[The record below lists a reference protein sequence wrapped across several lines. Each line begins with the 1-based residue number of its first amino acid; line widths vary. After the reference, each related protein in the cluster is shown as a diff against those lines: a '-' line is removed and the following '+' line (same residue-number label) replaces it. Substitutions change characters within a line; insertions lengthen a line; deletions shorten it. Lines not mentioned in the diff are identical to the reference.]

1 MISRNNI
8 LPTLLLVIAAVTLVN
23 CAPAVPCNVAGS
35 GSGSGTAR
43 LHRSSSTNIC
53 GNGGGGGTPTCS
65 MTLRPNQV
73 VLSVDIKGNILEYGI
88 NSTTGA
94 LTLMCN
100 TATAAVGPL
109 AVSNNAFL
117 YVLDATKTPAQVFGF
132 TIAHGNSGA
141 LTAIPGSPF
150 PLSEAIAGN
159 ATIVADSF
167 GRFMF
172 VTNNIG
178 NDVHVLVI
186 GQNGALSEA
195 ANSPFVVS
203 RPDHIAS
210 EQTLAYVPDSTDGN
224 IFIFS
229 LDNNGQLVPTAA
241 SPLVVGTGNN
251 SPHFALADGPFLIT
265 ANQASL
271 STFAIDQNP
280 ANGGALTPGP
290 GSPYSSA
297 LAGDP
302 QVAPLTFDLDF
313 TGKFLYVTPE
323 GAAGNIPGFQ
333 SDNIIGFA
341 FDGIG
346 GGLTPLPN
354 SPFVSTSTLD
364 ILGNPTLPLMYVV
377 TSNTN
382 SVLIDAAS
390 IDKTGNLTLPTTG
403 LAVTAVV
410 DPVLA
415 DVQ

>member
-1 MISRNNI
+1 MISRNSV

-23 CAPAVPCNVAGS
+23 CAPAVPCNVVGNGA
-35 GSGSGTAR
+35 AR
-43 LHRSSSTNIC
+43 LHRSSSTDIC
-53 GNGGGGGTPTCS
+53 GNGGGGGGTPTCS
-65 MTLRPNQV
+65 STLKPSQV
-73 VLSVDIKGNILEYGI
+73 MISVDSTGAIVEYGI

-94 LTLMCN
+94 LTLLCN
-100 TATAAVGPL
+100 TATAAVGPIAL
-109 AVSNNAFL
+109 SNSAFL
-117 YVLDATKTPAQVFGF
+117 YVLDPSVTPAQVFGF

-150 PLSEAIAGN
+150 PLSEAITGN
-159 ATIVADSF
+159 ATIVADS
-167 GRFMF
+167 GNRFMF
-172 VTNNIG
+172 VTNNAG
-178 NDVHVLVI
+178 NDVHVLLI

-203 RPDHIAS
+203 NPDYIAA
-210 EQTLAYVPDSTDGN
+210 EETLAFIPDSTDGD

-229 LDNNGQLVPTAA
+229 LDNNGQLLPTAA

-280 ANGGALTPGP
+280 SHGGALTPVA

-297 LAGDP
+297 LAGDS
-302 QVAPLTFDLDF
+302 QVAPLTFALDV
-313 TGKFLYVTPE
+313 TGKLLYVTPE

-341 FDGIG
+341 YDPIG

-354 SPFVSTSTLD
+354 SPFTSTSTLD
-364 ILGNPTLPLMYVV
+364 ILANFPLPIMYVV
-377 TSNTN
+377 TSNTT
-382 SVLIDAAS
+382 SVLIDVVP
-390 IDKTGNLTLPTTG
+390 IGTNGDLTLPTTG

-410 DPVLA
+410 DPVIA
-415 DVQ
+415 NIN